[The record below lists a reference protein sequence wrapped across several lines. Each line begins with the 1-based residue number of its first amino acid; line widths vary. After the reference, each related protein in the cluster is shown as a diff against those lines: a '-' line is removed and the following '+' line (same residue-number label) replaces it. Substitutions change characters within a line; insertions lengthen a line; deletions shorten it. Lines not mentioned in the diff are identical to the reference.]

1 MPAGLAQR
9 ISADLRTLPR
19 QFWLLAVGIFVY
31 LVGVEMTYP
40 FETLYLNGELGVS
53 MTTLGLILGITL
65 FATLPMQVVG
75 GALCDRV
82 GRRPV
87 LVIAMLGSMTLYVGL
102 GLTTDLGVIVTL
114 IAFEAAFG
122 WAQFITAS
130 NAMIADLAPLAR
142 RAEAFSV
149 SRVALNGGTAIGPL
163 IALPLLALDP
173 SFRLNFFASG
183 IVCGVVLVM
192 VLVLLRETRP
202 PTVEPVSLADAF
214 RGYGRVLRDR
224 RMLAFCLV
232 ALLPLYGFGQIL
244 VTMPVML
251 EDLHGVSATRWSVA
265 LAVHGVSVVLMQY
278 PVIRALRDRDHMLL
292 LSLACVAQSFGMG
305 LASLVPWPWTL
316 LCVVSLSFGVVLLI
330 PITSTVV
337 SRLAPPELR
346 GRYMGAWT
354 LVYMGGYALGPLLGG
369 WALDAL
375 GGRGAFLAVAAV
387 GLLARRSSPC
397 CAEAGATAR
406 ARAAGIDVEEA
417 LGDGLRGERPEQAL

>member
-1 MPAGLAQR
+1 VRPGLAQR
-9 ISADLRTLPR
+9 IATDLRTLPT
-19 QFWLLAVGIFVY
+19 QFWMLAVGIFVY

-40 FETLYLNGELGVS
+40 FETLYLSGQLGVS

-87 LVIAMLGSMTLYVGL
+87 LAIAMLGSMTLYVGL
-102 GLTTDLGVIVTL
+102 GLTTDLGVIIAL

-130 NAMIADLAPLAR
+130 NAMITDLTPPAR
-142 RAEAFSV
+142 RAEAFSI
-149 SRVALNGGTAIGPL
+149 SRVALNGGTAVGPL
-163 IALPLLALDP
+163 LALPLLALDA

-192 VLVLLRETRP
+192 VLVVLRETRP
-202 PTVEPVSLADAF
+202 AAVCPVSFAGAF

-251 EDLHGVSATRWSVA
+251 EDLHGVSATMWSVA
-265 LAVHGVSVVLMQY
+265 LAVQGISVVIMQY

-292 LSLACVAQSFGMG
+292 LSLACVAQSVGMG
-305 LASLVPWPWTL
+305 LAALVPWPWTL
-316 LCVVSLSFGVVLLI
+316 LCVVSFSLGIVLLI

-337 SRLAPPELR
+337 ARLAPTELR

-375 GGRGAFLAVAAV
+375 GGRRAFLVVAAA
-387 GLLARRSSPC
+387 GLLGAALFPLLRGGRRD
-397 CAEAGATAR
+397 
-406 ARAAGIDVEEA
+406 AAGEAVGVDVKEV
-417 LGDGLRGERPEQAL
+417 LGDRLRGERPT

>member
-1 MPAGLAQR
+1 M
-9 ISADLRTLPR
+9 
-19 QFWLLAVGIFVY
+19 Y

-75 GALCDRV
+75 GTLCDRV

-102 GLTTDLGVIVTL
+102 GLTTDLGVIVAL

-130 NAMIADLAPLAR
+130 NAMIADLTPPAR
-142 RAEAFSV
+142 RAEAFSI

-183 IVCGVVLVM
+183 SSAASSSSWCSSCCARPG
-192 VLVLLRETRP
+192 RP
-202 PTVEPVSLADAF
+202 PWSWSPSPTPSAATAGSCATVACWRSALSPCCRSTAS
-214 RGYGRVLRDR
+214 GRSWS
-224 RMLAFCLV
+224 
-232 ALLPLYGFGQIL
+232 
-244 VTMPVML
+244 TMPVML

-305 LASLVPWPWTL
+305 LA
-316 LCVVSLSFGVVLLI
+316 C
-330 PITSTVV
+330 
-337 SRLAPPELR
+337 
-346 GRYMGAWT
+346 
-354 LVYMGGYALGPLLGG
+354 
-369 WALDAL
+369 
-375 GGRGAFLAVAAV
+375 
-387 GLLARRSSPC
+387 
-397 CAEAGATAR
+397 
-406 ARAAGIDVEEA
+406 
-417 LGDGLRGERPEQAL
+417 